1 MFYKERTYSSMKK
14 DEKKLKKANKF
25 INQSSLI
32 NSKNKM
38 INLNRI
44 NSNNSNS
51 NHFRTSSIKKNEK
64 NININIDSLNSHR
77 KIITSFTVNN
87 KIKNKSKSVEKENNK
102 EKENKKQNEK
112 EKDKNLD
119 LKLFFNTL
127 QINLNFLG
135 NIFYIQILNKYHC
148 SYY

>member
-1 MFYKERTYSSMKK
+1 MKK

-51 NHFRTSSIKKNEK
+51 NHFRTSSIKKK
-64 NININIDSLNSHR
+64 
-77 KIITSFTVNN
+77 
-87 KIKNKSKSVEKENNK
+87 
-102 EKENKKQNEK
+102 
-112 EKDKNLD
+112 
-119 LKLFFNTL
+119 
-127 QINLNFLG
+127 
-135 NIFYIQILNKYHC
+135 
-148 SYY
+148 